1 MKKITFLL
9 SLIITSSIYAQSLEM
24 PNIPA
29 EGVNYETSTLDAY
42 LSVSTELLGFI
53 SQLTTCSIN
62 ILPSRSSKS
71 NSNII
76 FF

>member
-29 EGVNYETSTLDAY
+29 EGVNYETSTLDAVI
-42 LSVSTELLGFI
+42 LSVSNRGSLGFF
-53 SQLTTCSIN
+53 SIL
-62 ILPSRSSKS
+62 ILSRSKCYLYAVHR
-71 NSNII
+71 
-76 FF
+76 

>member
-29 EGVNYETSTLDAY
+29 EGVNYETSTLDDVY
-42 LSVSTELLGFI
+42 CLSRTEGPWDF
-53 SQLTTCSIN
+53 SQS
-62 ILPSRSSKS
+62 
-71 NSNII
+71 
-76 FF
+76 

>member
-29 EGVNYETSTLDAY
+29 DGVNYETRTLDD
-42 LSVSTELLGFI
+42 VIFI
-53 SQLTTCSIN
+53 SDQGPWDFTQY
-62 ILPSRSSKS
+62 
-71 NSNII
+71 
-76 FF
+76 